1 MKQSKQDNVYFFWSA
16 SILLCMLIAV
26 FVLGFTS
33 CQGGAKKAAAV
44 SPSPA
49 QAAAAPSASP
59 PASPQVPAGPTR
71 LAQTDDMGQAYVDQF
86 VFLGDSTTYGLGRYN
101 VVGPNQVWTPKSGT
115 LTLALWDTATIVYPE
130 EKTEISIAEAVAKK
144 KPAYMLVT
152 LGVNGVSFM
161 DEDTFTK
168 TYTALVNTIK
178 QQSSDTKIILNSIYP
193 IAVADYSGI
202 TNEKIN
208 AANTWIETLAA
219 DTGVRYLDSESAIKD
234 STGAMPVD
242 ISNDKKLHMNEKGY
256 ERVINYLRTHGYK

>member
-1 MKQSKQDNVYFFWSA
+1 MKQSKQDNVYFFWSY

-26 FVLGFTS
+26 FVLSFTS
-33 CQGGAKKAAAV
+33 CQSDTKKTAAV

-49 QAAAAPSASP
+49 QSSASP
-59 PASPQVPAGPTR
+59 STPPSSPQASTSPTR
-71 LAQTDDMGQAYVDQF
+71 LAETEDMGQDYVDQF
-86 VFLGDSTTYGLGRYN
+86 VFLGDSTTYGLGHYN

-130 EKTEISIAEAVAKK
+130 DSTEISIAEAVAKK

-161 DEDTFTK
+161 DETTFTK

-178 QQSSDTKIILNSIYP
+178 QQSPDTKIILNSIYP
-193 IAVADYSGI
+193 IAVANYSGI
-202 TNEKIN
+202 TNDLIN
-208 AANTWIETLAA
+208 TANTWVEKVAA
-219 DTGVRYLDSESAIKD
+219 DTGVRYLDSASVIKD
-234 STGAMPVD
+234 STGAMPMD

-256 ERVINYLRTHGYK
+256 ELVIKYLRTHGYK

>member
-1 MKQSKQDNVYFFWSA
+1 MKQFSRDNVYFFWSA
-16 SILLCMLIAV
+16 SILLCILIAV

-33 CQGGAKKAAAV
+33 CQGGVKKAAAV
-44 SPSPA
+44 SSSPA
-49 QAAAAPSASP
+49 QTAATPSASP
-59 PASPQVPAGPTR
+59 PASPQASTSPTR
-71 LAQTDDMGQAYVDQF
+71 LAQTDDMGQEYVDQF
-86 VFLGDSTTYGLGRYN
+86 VFLGDSTTHGLGYYN
-101 VVGPNQVWTPKSGT
+101 VVDPNQVWTPKSGT

-130 EKTEISIAEAVAKK
+130 DKTEISIAEAVAKK

-161 DEDTFTK
+161 DEATFTK

-178 QQSSDTKIILNSIYP
+178 QQSPDTKIILNSIYP

-208 AANTWIETLAA
+208 TANTWIEKLAV
-219 DTGVRYLDSESAIKD
+219 DTGVRYLDSESAVKD
-234 STGAMPVD
+234 STGMMPMD

-256 ERVINYLRTHGYK
+256 KLVIKYLRTHGYK

>member
-1 MKQSKQDNVYFFWSA
+1 MKQSKQDNVYFFWSS

-33 CQGGAKKAAAV
+33 CQSGAKKKAAV

-49 QAAAAPSASP
+49 QTAASPSASP
-59 PASPQVPAGPTR
+59 PASSQAPAGPTR
-71 LAQTDDMGQAYVDQF
+71 LAQTDDMGQEYVDKF
-86 VFLGDSTTYGLGRYN
+86 VFLGDSTTYGLGHYN

-130 EKTEISIAEAVAKK
+130 DNTEISIAEAVAKK

-161 DEDTFTK
+161 DEATFTK
-168 TYTALVNTIK
+168 TYTELVNTIK

-202 TNEKIN
+202 TNEKIDT
-208 AANTWIETLAA
+208 ANTWVEKIAA

-234 STGAMPVD
+234 STGAMPMD